1 MDFSLAPEID
11 DLRER
16 YRAFVTEHILPV
28 ERDRENYDEHE
39 NIALPVLEEL
49 RAKAKAAGL
58 WAPQMPKARGG
69 QGLPVTGMAACYE
82 EMGRSIFGPAV
93 FNCAAPDDGNMLLL
107 EKVATDAQK
116 ARWLQPII
124 DGKVR
129 SAFAMTEPM
138 PGPAPIPPPCAR
150 APRKRVTAGWSM
162 ATSGSSPAP
171 VSPTTLS

>member
-1 MDFSLAPEID
+1 MDFALSPEIED
-11 DLRER
+11 FRQR
-16 YRAFVTEHILPV
+16 TRAFVADHILPV

-82 EMGRSIFGPAV
+82 EMGRSIFGPVV

-107 EKVATDAQK
+107 
-116 ARWLQPII
+116 
-124 DGKVR
+124 
-129 SAFAMTEPM
+129 
-138 PGPAPIPPPCAR
+138 
-150 APRKRVTAGWSM
+150 
-162 ATSGSSPAP
+162 
-171 VSPTTLS
+171 